1 LPERR
6 LTLNGYDELREVPGL
21 MVVLLRSLRHWS
33 QTDLAKATGIQKSQI
48 SDYELWKTVPSE
60 TTLKRC
66 AAAVRVTWEEAG
78 LVLPALNAL
87 CRMSIRPLRRP
98 VRPAHR
104 EMAAEM
110 GRETADGLRE
120 SFPAILRENLP
131 ALAAFDEHLA
141 SSEPS
146 TPLEPG
152 DDRPA
157 LGLLVVLLRSLRH
170 WTQEELADAS
180 GVHRGQI
187 SSYELWRTKPSEA
200 TLQRL
205 ATAVGV
211 PPEEALA
218 TLPFLR
224 FLTESATGRRRR
236 VAVSEEIARA
246 IEDVFRL
253 ELPPLLA
260 ELFPNL

>member
-1 LPERR
+1 
-6 LTLNGYDELREVPGL
+6 L

-78 LVLPALNAL
+78 LALPALNAL
-87 CRMSIRPLRRP
+87 CRMSIRPPLRQ

-104 EMAAEM
+104 EMAAAM

-120 SFPAILRENLP
+120 SLPAVLRESLP
-131 ALAAFDEHLA
+131 ALAALDEQLR
-141 SSEPS
+141 SSPAPPEPM
-146 TPLEPG
+146 

-157 LGLLVVLLRSLRH
+157 LGLLIVLLRSLRH
-170 WTQEELADAS
+170 WSQGELADAS

-187 SSYELWRTKPSEA
+187 SSYELWRTKPSET
-200 TLQRL
+200 TLHRL
-205 ATAVGV
+205 AAAVGV
-211 PPEEALA
+211 PPEEALD
-218 TLPFLR
+218 TLPLLR
-224 FLTESATGRRRR
+224 SLTEDATGRRHR

-253 ELPPLLA
+253 ELPPLIA